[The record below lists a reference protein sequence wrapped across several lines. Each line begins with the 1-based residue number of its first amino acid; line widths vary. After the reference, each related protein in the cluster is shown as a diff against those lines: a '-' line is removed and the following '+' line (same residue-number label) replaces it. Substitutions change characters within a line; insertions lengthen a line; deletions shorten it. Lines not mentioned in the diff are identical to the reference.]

1 MYSVTQAVIEWLNSS
16 GYSAHSYPLKTL
28 ALPFVT
34 VERTGGYVE
43 DLVDHPTLAV
53 QTWAETEAEAEQAAI
68 EIRNNATIGTLPS
81 GVNRMA
87 VNAGPYP
94 FWDEETRCPR
104 YQVVFDATCQLIAN
118 S

>member
-1 MYSVTQAVIEWLNSS
+1 MYSVTQAVIEWLTTL
-16 GYSAHSYPLKTL
+16 GYSAHSYPSKTL
-28 ALPFVT
+28 VPPFAT

-68 EIRNNATIGTLPS
+68 EIRNEAMTNTLPS

-94 FWDEETRCPR
+94 FWDEETRFPR
-104 YQVVFDATCQLIAN
+104 YQIVFDITCQLTD
-118 S
+118 